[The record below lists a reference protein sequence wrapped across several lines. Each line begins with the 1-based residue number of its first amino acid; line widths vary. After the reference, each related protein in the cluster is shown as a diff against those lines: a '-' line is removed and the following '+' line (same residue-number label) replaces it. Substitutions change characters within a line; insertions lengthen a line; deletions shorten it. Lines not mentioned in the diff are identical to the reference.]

1 MSTETEL
8 IFQKYIKMI
17 NESQNKI
24 SISNDDKL
32 EFYKY
37 YKQATIGD
45 CETVAPSMFN
55 ITDNIKWNAW
65 NSIKGLSKEEAMK
78 KIHNVSKKLYV
89 I

>member
-8 IFQKYIKMI
+8 IFHKYIKMI

-24 SISNDDKL
+24 SMSNDDKL
-32 EFYKY
+32 DFYKY

-45 CETVAPSMFN
+45 CDTNAPSMFN

-65 NSIKGLSKEEAMK
+65 NSVKGLSKEEAMK
-78 KIHNVSKKLYV
+78 KYIILVKSYM
-89 I
+89 